1 MAPLSKV
8 LRLREG
14 DAGAVTLR
22 LPYRISVVD
31 LSASLACGRTM
42 TSEDPKTDSKQ
53 TKPWG
58 VGDTLVAIVLAGLIA
73 LGGYL
78 GYKTYVNLG
87 GWRGELGLMGR
98 EVLQFGLVL
107 LTFAGYVVCFF
118 FIHLVI
124 SVVTGVSLRRIR
136 VFISFK
142 HDYEA
147 IASAI
152 EQGLACPA
160 IRVIRIPFTSGR
172 DHDEVIEESLSAVS
186 RADAVIAVPGPGSSW
201 MANELGLAAGTFKPI
216 VVIKHLPDQTL
227 SASLYRGYPV
237 FAWDKIQGDFAPLR
251 RFLVFAAR
259 SRADVLPQFG
269 RCIAGFGGLA
279 GGALIVWAVLS
290 GLAKEAGRFVFAFAS
305 PHKAEVFIRYYA
317 WGSFILFA
325 AVFAIAFA
333 FVLADRIRGLAAA
346 RQKIRTRDATFA
358 EFQQVFAFFAADL
371 KILDA
376 LEKEP
381 LQPRHRDSDQAAA
394 IIATT

>member
-1 MAPLSKV
+1 
-8 LRLREG
+8 
-14 DAGAVTLR
+14 
-22 LPYRISVVD
+22 
-31 LSASLACGRTM
+31 M
-42 TSEDPKTDSKQ
+42 TNEDPKADSK
-53 TKPWG
+53 KSRSWG
-58 VGDTLVAIVLAGLIA
+58 IGDTLVAIAFAGLIV
-73 LGGYL
+73 LGCYL
-78 GYKTYVNLG
+78 AYKTYVNLG
-87 GWRGELGLMGR
+87 GWRGEVGFMGR
-98 EVLQFGLVL
+98 ELRQFGLVL

-124 SVVTGVSLRRIR
+124 SVLTGVRLRRIR

-147 IASAI
+147 IAAAL

-160 IRVIRIPFTSGR
+160 IHVIRVPFTPGL
-172 DHDEVIEESLSAVS
+172 DHDEVIAESLRAVT
-186 RADAVIAVPGPGSSW
+186 RADAVVVVPGPGSSW
-201 MANELGLAAGTFKPI
+201 MANELGHAVGSFKPI
-216 VVIKHLPDQTL
+216 AVIKHLPDQTL

-237 FAWDKIQGDFAPLR
+237 FAWDKIRGNFAPLR

-269 RCIAGFGGLA
+269 RSVAGFGSLA
-279 GGALIVWAVLS
+279 AGALIVWAVLS
-290 GLAKEAGRFVFAFAS
+290 GLAKEAGNFVFAFAS

-333 FVLADRIRGLAAA
+333 FVLARRIRGLAVT

-358 EFQQVFAFFAADL
+358 EFQQVFSFLDADL
-371 KILDA
+371 EILNA

-381 LQPRHRDSDQAAA
+381 LEPRHRETEKAAA